1 MSKLKDRSSVHLS
14 VQQQVEFEQGLV
26 QLKARCN
33 KMRAS
38 MMLSLLLGIMALVAL
53 YFNQQLVYALF
64 EISPTLQQL
73 HVPFSA
79 QSVQDRIGGQNDY
92 FSHLIQWIL
101 WLGLKLSVSF
111 VGAILLIFYAKK
123 LSFFKQKFKG
133 FVQTT
138 LAFVISFILLWV
150 GLSFAQYEWVGDDA
164 KQEQYLEAV
173 EYQTNIQQSDV
184 YRYIQQSKIDE
195 PVADYL
201 LAQTAI
207 LHRPI
212 DREVALAYLSK
223 LAKVEQND
231 ASQLVAYGFKPEQLW
246 MMQHQIY
253 GKAVTPFAETVQTQV
268 NEANRIVQIM
278 RLILVGLIISF
289 AVLMMIFYLLNWR
302 LSKRLGRI
310 EQQLLN

>member
-1 MSKLKDRSSVHLS
+1 MSKLKDRSSIHLS

-26 QLKARCN
+26 QLKARRN

-38 MMLSLLLGIMALVAL
+38 MMLSLLLGIMAVVAL

-101 WLGLKLSVSF
+101 WLGLKLSMSF

-138 LAFVISFILLWV
+138 LAFVISFILLWA
-150 GLSFAQYEWVGDDA
+150 GLSFAQYEWVGDDP

-231 ASQLVAYGFKPEQLW
+231 ASQMVANGFKPEQLW

-302 LSKRLGRI
+302 LNKRLGRI

>member
-26 QLKARCN
+26 QLKARRN

-53 YFNQQLVYALF
+53 YFNQQLVYAIF

-101 WLGLKLSVSF
+101 WLGLKLSMSF

-138 LAFVISFILLWV
+138 LAFVISFILLWA
-150 GLSFAQYEWVGDDA
+150 GLSFAQYEWVGDDPQ
-164 KQEQYLEAV
+164 QEQYLKAV

-231 ASQLVAYGFKPEQLW
+231 ASQMVANGFKPEQLW

-278 RLILVGLIISF
+278 RLILIALIISF
-289 AVLMMIFYLLNWR
+289 AVLMVIFYLLNWR
-302 LSKRLGRI
+302 LSKRLERI
-310 EQQLLN
+310 EQQLLH

>member
-26 QLKARCN
+26 QLKARRN

-38 MMLSLLLGIMALVAL
+38 MMLSLLLGIMAVVAL
-53 YFNQQLVYALF
+53 YFNQQLIYAFF

-79 QSVQDRIGGQNDY
+79 QAVQDRIGGQNDY

-150 GLSFAQYEWVGDDA
+150 VLSFAQYEWVGDDPQ
-164 KQEQYLEAV
+164 QEQYLEAV
-173 EYQTNIQQSDV
+173 EYQTNIGQSDV
-184 YRYIQQSKIDE
+184 YRYIQQSEIDE

-207 LHRPI
+207 LHRPM
-212 DREVALAYLSK
+212 DRDVAKAYLTK
-223 LAKVEQND
+223 LANFEEANPQQM
-231 ASQLVAYGFKPEQLW
+231 ATYGFKPEQIW
-246 MMQHQIY
+246 MMQNQIF
-253 GKAVTPFAETVQTQV
+253 GKTMTGFAQDIDKKA
-268 NEANRIVQIM
+268 NEANNIVANTQRILTVGIVICA
-278 RLILVGLIISF
+278 LLLVF
-289 AVLMMIFYLLNWR
+289 FYLLNWR

-310 EQQLLN
+310 EQQLLE

>member
-38 MMLSLLLGIMALVAL
+38 MMLSLMLGIMAVVAL
-53 YFNQQLVYALF
+53 YFNQQLIYAFF

-79 QSVQDRIGGQNDY
+79 QAVQDRIGGQNDY

-150 GLSFAQYEWVGDDA
+150 GLSFAQYEWVGDDPQ
-164 KQEQYLEAV
+164 QEQYLEAV
-173 EYQTNIQQSDV
+173 EYQTNIGQSDV
-184 YRYIQQSKIDE
+184 YRYIQQSEIDE

-278 RLILVGLIISF
+278 RLILIALIISF

-302 LSKRLGRI
+302 LSKRRERI